1 MARKV
6 ILDVDP
12 GIDDAVALC
21 SALFDPRLQVVAVT
35 AVGGNVSPEQATRN
49 VHALVEQLDPPR
61 WPRIG
66 AALEPE
72 HGLPTDNRHIFGAD
86 GLGNANF
93 PYVEPHHQHPAD
105 KVIADEIRSAP
116 DEITLVAL
124 GPLTNIAAAFRRD
137 PMLAA
142 QLGRLVIMGGAVR
155 VPGDITPAAQ
165 FNIYSDPEAAR
176 EVFRSATTKTL
187 IPLDVTGQIVMAF
200 DLLNSLPEDH
210 TRAGQVLHKI
220 LPFAFRSYRERLGV
234 EGIHLHDAVALTAV
248 TNPELFEMREMA
260 ADVET
265 TGELTRGATVFD
277 RRAQREWRM
286 NMEVAMEVDAAAV
299 MDNIIR
305 TLRYAGE
312 VD

>member
-72 HGLPTDNRHIFGAD
+72 HGLPADNRHIYGAD

-93 PYVEPHHQHPAD
+93 DVVEPHHQHQAD
-105 KVIADEIRSAP
+105 KAIADEIRAAP

-137 PMLAA
+137 PMLPT

-155 VPGDITPAAQ
+155 VPGDVTPAAQ
-165 FNIYSDPEAAR
+165 FNIHCDPEAAR

-187 IPLDVTGQIVMAF
+187 VPLDVTGKIVMAF

-210 TRAGQVLHKI
+210 TRAGRVLHKI

-248 TNPELFEMREMA
+248 TNPELFEMQEMA
-260 ADVET
+260 ADVEVA
-265 TGELTRGATVFD
+265 GELTRGATVFD
-277 RRAQREWRM
+277 RRAQREWRI
-286 NMEVAMEVDAAAV
+286 NMEVAMQVDAAAV

>member
-12 GIDDAVALC
+12 GIDDAVALV

-35 AVGGNVSPEQATRN
+35 AVGGNVPPEQATRN
-49 VHALVEQLDPPR
+49 VQTLIEQLDPPR

-66 AALEPE
+66 SATEAE
-72 HGLPTDNRHIFGAD
+72 HGLPSDNRHIIGAD

-93 PYVEPHHQHPAD
+93 DVVELHHLHPAD

-116 DEITLVAL
+116 DEVTLVAL

-137 PMLAA
+137 PTLAA
-142 QLGRLVIMGGAVR
+142 QLGRLVIMGGAVAA
-155 VPGDITPAAQ
+155 PGDATAAAQ
-165 FNIYSDPEAAR
+165 FNIHCDPEAAR

-187 IPLDVTGQIVMAF
+187 IPLDVTSKIALTF
-200 DLLNSLPEDH
+200 DLLNELPSEH
-210 TRAGQVLHKI
+210 SGAGRVLHKV
-220 LPFAFRSYRERLGV
+220 LPFAFRSYRERLGL

-248 TNPELFEMREMA
+248 TNPELFHMEEMA
-260 ADVET
+260 ADVELS
-265 TGELTRGATVFD
+265 GELTRGATIFD
-277 RRAQREWRM
+277 RRRQREWRL
-286 NMEVAMEVDAAAV
+286 NMEVALEAESAAI

-305 TLRYAGE
+305 SLKRAGGE
-312 VD
+312 

>member
-72 HGLPTDNRHIFGAD
+72 HGLPTDNRHIYGAD

-105 KVIADEIRSAP
+105 KVIADEIRSSP

-137 PMLAA
+137 PMLPA

-155 VPGDITPAAQ
+155 VPGDVTPAAQ

-187 IPLDVTGQIVMAF
+187 IPLDVTAQIVMAF

-234 EGIHLHDAVALTAV
+234 EGIYLHDAVALTAV
-248 TNPELFEMREMA
+248 TNPELFEMQEMA

-265 TGELTRGATVFD
+265 SGELTRGATVFD

-286 NMEVAMEVDAAAV
+286 NMEVAMQVDAAAV

>member
-1 MARKV
+1 MLQQIDRGAAFRISSRAV
-6 ILDVDP
+6 SHPIADGQGIL
-12 GIDDAVALC
+12 AVA
-21 SALFDPRLQVVAVT
+21 QIEGEIT
-35 AVGGNVSPEQATRN
+35 VSGENPS
-49 VHALVEQLDPPR
+49 P
-61 WPRIG
+61 
-66 AALEPE
+66 
-72 HGLPTDNRHIFGAD
+72 FGR
-86 GLGNANF
+86 LGNANF

-137 PMLAA
+137 PMLPA

-155 VPGDITPAAQ
+155 VPGDVTPAAQ

-187 IPLDVTGQIVMAF
+187 IPLDVTAQIVMAF

-234 EGIHLHDAVALTAV
+234 EGIYLHDAVALTAV
-248 TNPELFEMREMA
+248 TNPELFEMQEMA

-265 TGELTRGATVFD
+265 SGELTRGATVFD

-286 NMEVAMEVDAAAV
+286 NMEVAMQVDAAAV

>member
-49 VHALVEQLDPPR
+49 VHALIEQLDPPR

-66 AALEPE
+66 AAIEPE
-72 HGLPTDNRHIFGAD
+72 HGLPTDNRHLYGAD
-86 GLGNANF
+86 GLANSNF
-93 PYVEPHHQHPAD
+93 EMVELHHQHLAD
-105 KVIADEIRSAP
+105 KVIADEIRAAP

-124 GPLTNIAAAFRRD
+124 GPLTNIAATFRRD
-137 PMLAA
+137 PMLAS
-142 QLGRLVIMGGAVR
+142 QLGRLIIMGGAVR

-165 FNIYSDPEAAR
+165 FNIYCDPEAAR
-176 EVFRSATTKTL
+176 EVFRSPTTKTL
-187 IPLDVTGQIVMAF
+187 IPLDVTSQIVMAF
-200 DLLNSLPEDH
+200 DLLNELPAEH
-210 TRAGQVLHKI
+210 TRAGRVLHKI

-234 EGIHLHDAVALTAV
+234 EGIHLHDAVALTAL
-248 TNPELFEMREMA
+248 TNPELFQMEEMA
-260 ADVET
+260 ADVEVA
-265 TGELTRGATVFD
+265 GELTRGATVFD
-277 RRAQREWRM
+277 RRAHRQWRM
-286 NMEVAMEVDAAAV
+286 NMEVAMQVHAAAV

-305 TLRYAGE
+305 TLRQAGNAG
-312 VD
+312 